1 MRKIVSFWPT
11 SIKFNGLTAH
21 PTINLTTTLKRKH
34 PFHTEIHLALDLMIT
49 FTYRYKSSNGP
60 IVLQSSVLWLYLTE
74 AFIKI
79 KICICISCYL
89 SQISL
94 WHGYFLCILFAQ
106 SSECPDVTKK
116 WSRINLG
123 YSPIRISLSFM
134 MIYLFGIEL
143 ASSHLVLF
151 RLFVGLHKINP
162 VFLLI
167 SH

>member
-1 MRKIVSFWPT
+1 MKDYLGDSLSRC
-11 SIKFNGLTAH
+11 L
-21 PTINLTTTLKRKH
+21 
-34 PFHTEIHLALDLMIT
+34 PFSLLDLMIT